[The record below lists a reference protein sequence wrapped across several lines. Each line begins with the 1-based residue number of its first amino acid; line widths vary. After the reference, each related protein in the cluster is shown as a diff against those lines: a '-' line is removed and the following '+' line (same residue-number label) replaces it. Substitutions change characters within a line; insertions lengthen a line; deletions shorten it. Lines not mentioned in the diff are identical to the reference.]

1 MIISPIFLLLPYFPK
16 VVTPFSMD
24 TQTGKMYFWN
34 NAGASPSPQVV
45 LDVMN
50 NHLQLEILEGGYRAE
65 SLARKDMEN
74 VNRSVAKLVNAPSF
88 EDIALVESAT
98 VAWNRA
104 FYSMANYIL
113 DESIKEAKR
122 RQADGHL
129 NEPMTRVILIS
140 EAEYAANVVAI
151 YKYCADQNFRTG
163 DLVQW
168 RLFVLPSKIITQEKD
183 EGSINTGV
191 VDVDVL
197 ERLLSMEESLEASK
211 VLQNHCIKEVSL
223 NSCSASRDKSF
234 RVKDVTMIC
243 VTHIPTNSGIINPVN
258 TIGNIIFKFN
268 EKRKMDPQILFLV
281 DACQSVGQMNVDV
294 QAMHAHALSATGRKY
309 LRGPRGTGFLYISSC
324 ISEKLMPNE
333 VDHCAAPITKMNKTE
348 NNYNLN
354 IAYKSKAKRFEYW
367 EKSISSKLG
376 LGAAIEYLLNDIGI
390 SNAERKI
397 IALGS
402 LLRKELRNVHG
413 VSIYHDI
420 QNFSPLCAIVCFS
433 VNGFYPE
440 EILDYMVGKPSHHG
454 RFELSIVPKTSTPM
468 DSMNTDTENMVRAS
482 LSYFNEERDIE
493 IFISKLEALIKKQ
506 SHD

>member
-1 MIISPIFLLLPYFPK
+1 
-16 VVTPFSMD
+16 MD
-24 TQTGKMYFWN
+24 TQTGQMYFWN

-50 NHLQLEILEGGYRAE
+50 NHLQLETLEGGYRAE
-65 SLARKDMEN
+65 SLARKDVEN
-74 VNRSVAKLVNAPSF
+74 VYHSVAKLVNAPSF

-113 DESIKEAKR
+113 DESIKEAKHR
-122 RQADGHL
+122 EANGDF
-129 NEPMTRVILIS
+129 NEPLTRIILIS

-151 YKYCADQNFRTG
+151 CKYCADQNFRTG

-183 EGSINTGV
+183 EGSINAGI

-197 ERLLSMEESLEASK
+197 ERLLSMEESSETLE
-211 VLQNHCIKEVSL
+211 VLRNHCIKEISL
-223 NSCSASRDKSF
+223 NSFSAQEDKSF
-234 RVKDVTMIC
+234 RVKDVAMVC

-258 TIGNIIFKFN
+258 TIGNTISKFN
-268 EKRKMDPQILFLV
+268 EKRNLSPPILFLV
-281 DACQSVGQMNVDV
+281 DACQSVGQMKVDV

-324 ISEKLMPNE
+324 ISERLTPNE
-333 VDHCAAPITKMNKTE
+333 VDHCAAPIVKMNKTE

-376 LGAAIEYLLNDIGI
+376 LGAAIEFSINDIGI
-390 SNAERKI
+390 SNAEKKI
-397 IALGS
+397 TALGS

-413 VSIYHDI
+413 VSIYHDVE
-420 QNFSPLCAIVCFS
+420 NYSPLCAIVCFS
-433 VNGFYPE
+433 LNGFHPE
-440 EILDYMVGKPSHHG
+440 EILDYMVKEASHCG
-454 RFELSIVPKTSTPM
+454 RFELSIVPKTSTPF
-468 DSMNTDTENMVRAS
+468 DSMNTETENLIRAS
-482 LSYFNEERDIE
+482 LSYFNEEQE
-493 IFISKLEALIKKQ
+493 IREFVSKLKAMIKQ
-506 SHD
+506 LSHS